1 MPSPQEYLIANDSLE
16 AVSYTECRNEAVDQS
31 VFPEFAVTQSECR
44 TKVRRK
50 LEREPE
56 LVFESDLTYNSEE
69 EMMVIIVIGGTQS
82 DTRTGIPCLIASR
95 SP

>member
-1 MPSPQEYLIANDSLE
+1 MPSPQEYLISNDSLE
-16 AVSYTECRNEAVDQS
+16 AVSYTECRNETVDQS
-31 VFPEFAVTQSECR
+31 VCPEFAVTQSECR

-56 LVFESDLTYNSEE
+56 LVFESDLTYKSEA

-82 DTRTGIPCLIASR
+82 DTRASLA
-95 SP
+95 SAT

>member
-1 MPSPQEYLIANDSLE
+1 MPSPQEYLISNDLLE
-16 AVSYTECRNEAVDQS
+16 TVSYTECRNETVDQS
-31 VFPEFAVTQSECR
+31 VCPEFAVTQSECW

-56 LVFESDLTYNSEE
+56 LIFESDLTYNSEE

-82 DTRTGIPCLIASR
+82 DTRTSLASAT
-95 SP
+95 

>member
-1 MPSPQEYLIANDSLE
+1 MSNDLLE
-16 AVSYTECRNEAVDQS
+16 AVPYTERRNETVDQA
-31 VFPEFAVTQSECR
+31 VFPEFAATYSECW

-50 LEREPE
+50 LERKPE

-82 DTRTGIPCLIASR
+82 DTRASLA
-95 SP
+95 SAT

>member
-1 MPSPQEYLIANDSLE
+1 MPSPQEYPISNDLLE
-16 AVSYTECRNEAVDQS
+16 AVSYTECRNETVDQS
-31 VFPEFAVTQSECR
+31 VCPEFAVTQSECW

-56 LVFESDLTYNSEE
+56 LVFESALTYNSEE

-82 DTRTGIPCLIASR
+82 DTRAGIPCPIASR

>member
-1 MPSPQEYLIANDSLE
+1 MPSPQEYLISNDSLE

-56 LVFESDLTYNSEE
+56 LVFESDLTYYSEE
-69 EMMVIIVIGGTQS
+69 EMIM
-82 DTRTGIPCLIASR
+82 L
-95 SP
+95 